1 MLIEFAVQCKSR
13 TIQCNC
19 CTLCF
24 TYGPIGS
31 TKLQF
36 RHLITGEQVSP
47 SHWRDQVPC
56 IGLLRQNFYCLWVEE
71 QSCEPS
77 LGADEWDW
85 LFCEVM
91 SQNVCVA
98 ASYIF
103 FTMFTVSF
111 LNRIGCREVCISG
124 FSIDFGR
131 MHRPRHF
138 RHFIIGTDSLE
149 GFNPEIPPCS

>member
-1 MLIEFAVQCKSR
+1 MQCKLNYMLIEFAVQCKSR

-47 SHWRDQVPC
+47 SHWRDQVLC
-56 IGLLRQNFYCLWVEE
+56 IGFLRQNFYCLWVEE

-103 FTMFTVSF
+103 LQCLQSASSTESDVGRFAFRGF
-111 LNRIGCREVCISG
+111 PLILGVCIG
-124 FSIDFGR
+124 LGILG
-131 MHRPRHF
+131 
-138 RHFIIGTDSLE
+138 IL
-149 GFNPEIPPCS
+149 